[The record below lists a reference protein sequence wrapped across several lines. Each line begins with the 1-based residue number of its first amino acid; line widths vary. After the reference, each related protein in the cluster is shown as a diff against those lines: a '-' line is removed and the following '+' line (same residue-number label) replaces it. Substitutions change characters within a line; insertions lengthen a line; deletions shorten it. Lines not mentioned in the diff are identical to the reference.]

1 MKFKK
6 YVDKLNIDL
15 TDKTYIVTGANS
27 GLGLETT
34 KYLLY
39 LNANVIMACRNKT
52 KALNAE
58 SEIRTTISTGKIII
72 EEYDQSDIESIKNFA
87 QKVIQSYKIDGVVFN
102 AGIYFPK
109 V

>member
-39 LNANVIMACRNKT
+39 LN
-52 KALNAE
+52 
-58 SEIRTTISTGKIII
+58 S
-72 EEYDQSDIESIKNFA
+72 
-87 QKVIQSYKIDGVVFN
+87 
-102 AGIYFPK
+102 
-109 V
+109 